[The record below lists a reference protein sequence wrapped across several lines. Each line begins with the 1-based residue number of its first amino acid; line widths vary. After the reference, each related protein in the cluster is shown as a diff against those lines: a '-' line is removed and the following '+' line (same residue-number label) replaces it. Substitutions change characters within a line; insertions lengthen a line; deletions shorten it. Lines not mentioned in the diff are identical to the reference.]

1 VKVKRDKKKEKKDFS
16 CSSCGLLNCY
26 RRDKSFPQKCL
37 TIAAKAE
44 DVDEVLRLYRDE
56 GQVSTVAR
64 AAAEIEGTYFGKL
77 TRVEEIIEFARR
89 IGAKKIGIASCVGLM
104 NETGIFA
111 QVLEKKGLESY
122 AVICKV
128 ASIDK
133 TEIGIPDNMK
143 VEPGCHESICNPI
156 LQAKLLNKEKT
167 DLNVIV
173 GLCVGHDSLFMKYS
187 KALVTTLITK
197 DRVLGHN
204 PAAALYTSGF
214 YYKRLLAEERLSQEK
229 ED

>member
-1 VKVKRDKKKEKKDFS
+1 MKREKKKEKEPFS

-26 RRDKSFPQKCL
+26 RRDKSFPRACL
-37 TIAAKAE
+37 TTALKAGDME
-44 DVDEVLRLYRDE
+44 EVLTLYKEE
-56 GQVSTVAR
+56 GQDSQIAR

-89 IGAKKIGIASCVGLM
+89 MGARKIGIASCVGLM
-104 NETGIFA
+104 NETRIFA
-111 QVLEKKGLESY
+111 QVLEKKGLKSY
-122 AVICKV
+122 TVICKV

-133 TEIGIPDNMK
+133 TEIGIPESLK
-143 VEPGCHESICNPI
+143 VEPGCHESLCNPI

-173 GLCVGHDSLFMKYS
+173 GLCVGHDSLFVKYS

-204 PAAALYTSGF
+204 PAAGLYTSGF
-214 YYKRLLAEERLSQEK
+214 YYKRLLTEEPFAPHK